1 MTAALA
7 LGLAV
12 DDRIVDSATDVH
24 TVLDAPVHRDAQFLY
39 VEWRRYASTG
49 GFIVGIHVP
58 SRALARVLP
67 ALSLYDPVDGG
78 RDFHVRLAGTA
89 LRRRFGRDI
98 TGAKLS
104 DLFSG
109 KSFDYF
115 AARMRRV
122 LKDGQPFFLELGV
135 EHLGLPRLRFEWL
148 GLQVFSPDCRC
159 PWIMTGHFLYAD

>member
-1 MTAALA
+1 MFAAQA

-12 DDRIVDSATDVH
+12 DDRLIDSATDVH
-24 TVLDAPVHRDAQFLY
+24 TVLSEPVHRDARFLY
-39 VEWRRYASTG
+39 DEWRRYASTG
-49 GFIVGIHVP
+49 GFMVGMHVP
-58 SRALARVLP
+58 SRALGRVLP

-98 TGAKLS
+98 TGSKLS
-104 DLFSG
+104 DVFSG
-109 KSFDYF
+109 KRFDCY
-115 AARMRRV
+115 AGRMRRV
-122 LKDGQPFFLELGV
+122 LKDGEPFFLELRI

-148 GLQVFSPDCRC
+148 GLQVFSPDCRQ